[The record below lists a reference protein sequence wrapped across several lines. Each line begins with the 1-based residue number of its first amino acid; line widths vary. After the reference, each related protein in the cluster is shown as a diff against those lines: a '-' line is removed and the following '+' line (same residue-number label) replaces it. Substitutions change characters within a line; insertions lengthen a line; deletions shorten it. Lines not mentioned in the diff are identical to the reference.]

1 MKNIFL
7 HLAILYFSC
16 WYLNNQRL
24 NNVVYRSIL
33 VPQWLKIILNPI
45 KKDNEFDLSSIIME
59 CYAHLSVLIIFI
71 LFLLGKDKNIR
82 MDAWVAVSCAVF
94 SFAMALFF
102 GIEFCNNQKIIEK
115 IGDGLLFL
123 LCFLF
128 SVFLVLT
135 SILM

>member
-59 CYAHLSVLIIFI
+59 CYAH
-71 LFLLGKDKNIR
+71 
-82 MDAWVAVSCAVF
+82 
-94 SFAMALFF
+94 
-102 GIEFCNNQKIIEK
+102 
-115 IGDGLLFL
+115 
-123 LCFLF
+123 
-128 SVFLVLT
+128 
-135 SILM
+135 